1 MNSNNDVYLNHMGMV
16 SSLGREPSV
25 VLRRL
30 LAGERGLWAESDWLE
45 ERDAYVGRIAESD
58 LAVARGSVTQ
68 LGWDSRVNRLLL
80 AALQDIEPQVRSAVS
95 RYGADRVGLV
105 LGTSTSGILE
115 SEVALVQWSLQQTLP
130 DDFSYWKQ
138 ELGCVSEFLAHS
150 LGIEGPSYTL
160 STACTS
166 SAKAMAAG
174 SRLLNSGLCD
184 AVVVGGADT
193 LCQLT
198 LRGFAALEAMSQGL
212 CSPFSASRDGI
223 NIGEAA
229 VLFLMTKEPA
239 EVALCGAGET
249 SDAYHI
255 SAPDPAAKGAIAAMG
270 AALRQAGSPNLDY
283 LNLHGTATR
292 QNDAMESRAVS
303 EVLAGTVPVSST
315 KGLTGHTLG
324 AAGALEAAFCWLL
337 LSGVNTD
344 NALPANVM
352 QGAYDAELPAIN
364 LLTEPGQYRR
374 QGQNWMMSNSFA
386 FGGNNIALLF
396 RGEN

>member
-1 MNSNNDVYLNHMGMV
+1 MSSNNDVYLNHMGMV
-16 SSLGREPSV
+16 SSLGREPTA

-30 LAGERGLWAESDWLE
+30 LTGERGLWAESGWLE
-45 ERDAYVGRIAESD
+45 ERAAYVGRIAASD
-58 LAVARGSVTQ
+58 LAAVDGSISRPH
-68 LGWDSRVNRLLL
+68 WDSRVNHLLL
-80 AALQDIEPQVRSAVS
+80 AALRDIEPQVRSAVA
-95 RYGADRVGLV
+95 RYGADRVGVV

-115 SEVALVQWSLQQTLP
+115 SEAALVQWSLDQTLP
-130 DDFSYWKQ
+130 DSFSYAKQ
-138 ELGCVSEFLAHS
+138 ELGAVSEFLAHY
-150 LGIEGPSYTL
+150 LGIAGPSYTL

-174 SRLLNSGLCD
+174 SRLINSGLCD

-198 LRGFAALEAMSQGL
+198 LRGFASLEAMSQGL
-212 CSPFSASRDGI
+212 CSPFSTGRDGI

-229 VLFLMTKEPA
+229 VLFLMTKEPSS
-239 EVALCGAGET
+239 VALCGVGET

-255 SAPDPAAKGAIAAMG
+255 SAPDPAGKGAIAAIG
-270 AALRQAGSPNLDY
+270 AALEQAGRPNLEY

-303 EVLAGTVPVSST
+303 AVFADTVPVSST

-337 LSGVNTD
+337 LSGLNTD
-344 NALPANVM
+344 NALPANIM
-352 QGAYDAELPAIN
+352 QGSYDAELPAIN

-374 QGQNWMMSNSFA
+374 TGQNWMMSNSFA